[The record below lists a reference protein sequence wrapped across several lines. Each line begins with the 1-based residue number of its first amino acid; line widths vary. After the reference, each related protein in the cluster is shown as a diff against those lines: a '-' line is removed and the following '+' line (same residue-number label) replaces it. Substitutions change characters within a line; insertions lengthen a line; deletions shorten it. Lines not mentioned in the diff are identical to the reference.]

1 MLCLLCHDYIQI
13 VCIYIYITRTISLL
27 DRHPGHLRQRCAQ
40 FTQCLF
46 AQSGSQVFLG
56 VLPVRNALL
65 KLFTTSFGQAK
76 EPESPV
82 IRLTLGTALAG
93 SVLAA
98 PDRPE
103 ALHDAQRAVD
113 MAGPAFKSLSLAAL
127 GAAQLDSETGVFA
140 KRRT

>member
-1 MLCLLCHDYIQI
+1 M
-13 VCIYIYITRTISLL
+13 ITPRLSVYTSISLKKDSPL

-40 FTQCLF
+40 FTHCLF

-82 IRLTLGTALAG
+82 IAFLGLHPSMIFEELQHSGQAG
-93 SVLAA
+93 GIES
-98 PDRPE
+98 
-103 ALHDAQRAVD
+103 
-113 MAGPAFKSLSLAAL
+113 
-127 GAAQLDSETGVFA
+127 
-140 KRRT
+140 